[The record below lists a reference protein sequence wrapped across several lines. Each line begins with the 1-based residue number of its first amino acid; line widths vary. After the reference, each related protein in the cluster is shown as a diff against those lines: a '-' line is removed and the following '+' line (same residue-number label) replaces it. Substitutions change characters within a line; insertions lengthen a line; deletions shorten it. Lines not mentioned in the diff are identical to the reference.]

1 MSMDSHIR
9 GSSRVVCL
17 LGNPVAHSISPQIHN
32 HAFRTL
38 GLPYVYIPV
47 TVKPSA
53 LPSVLFTMRACSFA
67 GANVT
72 IPYKTRVV
80 NYCDSL
86 SDLSKATG
94 TVNTLYFDEG
104 RLCGTTT
111 DHEGFKR
118 ALHSMGCGLDNKK
131 VVILGNGGTA
141 RTLALALALEK
152 EVTSLTI
159 VGRNKSRIDS
169 LALEVTENTGFSAK
183 SCSFEES
190 ELDDVMRQC
199 TLLVNCTCVGMHP
212 DVDSSPI
219 PGKYLHKDM
228 VVFDAIYNPLKTKL
242 LQDAQAVGCSVQN
255 GLRMLLFQGLASFK
269 LWTGKDVSEEIFDI
283 SELQR
288 LLLK

>member
-1 MSMDSHIR
+1 MDSHIR

-17 LGNPVAHSISPQIHN
+17 LGHPVAHSISPQIHN

-47 TVKPSA
+47 AVKSQA
-53 LPSVLFTMRACSFA
+53 LSSVLFTMRSCGFA
-67 GANVT
+67 GANIT
-72 IPYKTRVV
+72 IPHKTRVV

-86 SDLSKATG
+86 SDLSKITG

-111 DHEGFKR
+111 DHQGFKR
-118 ALHSMGCGLDNKK
+118 ALNWMGCTLDNQK

-141 RTLALALALEK
+141 RTLSLALALEK
-152 EVTSLTI
+152 EVGSLTI
-159 VGRNKSRIDS
+159 VGRNKSRIEF
-169 LALEVTENTGFSAK
+169 LASEVTETTGFNARA
-183 SCSFEES
+183 CSFDEA
-190 ELDDVMRQC
+190 ELENIMQEC

-212 DVDSSPI
+212 DVDMSPI
-219 PGKYLHKDM
+219 PAKYLHKDM

-242 LQDAQAVGCSVQN
+242 LQDAEAAGCTVQN

-269 LWTGKDVSEEIFDI
+269 LWTGRDVPEEIFDI

-288 LLLK
+288 LIFK

>member
-1 MSMDSHIR
+1 MDSHIR

-17 LGNPVAHSISPQIHN
+17 LGHPVAHSISPQIHN

-47 TVKPSA
+47 AVKKQA
-53 LPSVLFTMRACSFA
+53 LSSVIFTMRSCGFA

-72 IPYKTRVV
+72 IPHKTRVT

-86 SDLSKATG
+86 SDLSKVTG
-94 TVNTLYFDEG
+94 TVNTLYFEEN

-111 DHEGFKR
+111 DYEGFKR
-118 ALHSMGCGLDNKK
+118 ALNWMGCELNDRN

-141 RTLALALALEK
+141 RTLSLAIALEK
-152 EVTSLTI
+152 KVESLAI
-159 VGRNKSRIDS
+159 VGRNKLKIDS
-169 LALEVTENTGFSAK
+169 LASEITDTTGFFTNA
-183 SCSFEES
+183 CSFEDAKLEA
-190 ELDDVMRQC
+190 VMQRC

-212 DVDSSPI
+212 DIDASPI
-219 PGKYLHKDM
+219 PGKYLHSNM

-242 LQDAQAVGCSVQN
+242 LQDAESVGCVVQN

-269 LWTGKDVSEEIFDI
+269 HWTGRDVPEDIFEI
-283 SELQR
+283 SELQK
-288 LLLK
+288 LILK